1 MQSRF
6 PELAEIVNKRLDGDN
21 SAPKQTPSEGSYT
34 VKVTAK
40 VLNVRSG
47 AGTNYPAKTTIK
59 KGEVYTIVETN
70 GDWGKLKSGAG
81 WIHLGYTTKTN
92 AKTPTTSS
100 YKKGRYKVTARIGLN
115 VRSSPRIPN
124 PLFEKNNIVKVY
136 KWGALF
142 DTFEINGE
150 WARTPSGWVC
160 LKYAT
165 LVYAYN

>member
-59 KGEVYTIVETN
+59 
-70 GDWGKLKSGAG
+70 
-81 WIHLGYTTKTN
+81 
-92 AKTPTTSS
+92 